1 MSKST
6 IRLPGLLHRSPEQ
19 EETAHVYTEQQ
30 SAGRRCVSARPE
42 AHPHPQG
49 RLYRGWR

>member
-6 IRLPGLLHRSPEQ
+6 IRLPGLLHRSPDQ
-19 EETAHVYTEQQ
+19 KETAHAYTEQQ
-30 SAGRRCVSARPE
+30 LAGRRCVSARPE